1 MCAFFCPNK
10 WFDFMAPHNQFN
22 EDNKIYSFEFDDI
35 QKVNGMDL
43 RSTKSNFKKFNLNN
57 EHLLDFKCAR
67 RNSSQIK
74 RICMTNIVRCLSWII
89 KCNLTLHFKS
99 VNQRDLQVCRCRKL
113 NVLTCTQLVLYIK
126 PISRR
131 KKI

>member
-1 MCAFFCPNK
+1 
-10 WFDFMAPHNQFN
+10 MAPHNQFN

-74 RICMTNIVRCLSWII
+74 RICMTNIVRCLS
-89 KCNLTLHFKS
+89 
-99 VNQRDLQVCRCRKL
+99 
-113 NVLTCTQLVLYIK
+113 
-126 PISRR
+126 
-131 KKI
+131 